1 MNGGWGQF
9 PEGCRSQRR
18 QVSDCA
24 GPRRVWRH
32 QRLHPRRAGVRQGA
46 SKTRAITAIRRTS
59 PPTLKRIRDEVG
71 GGREGHDVQRLT
83 RVSTP
88 KVTIVGPAAL
98 IGGQTSR
105 RKAASSR
112 ANGRLGAGRVVR
124 RRTAKR

>member
-1 MNGGWGQF
+1 MLDREESGVISAYIPGVPVYG
-9 PEGCRSQRR
+9 R
-18 QVSDCA
+18 V
-24 GPRRVWRH
+24 PRRRGPSR
-32 QRLHPRRAGVRQGA
+32 QSAGR
-46 SKTRAITAIRRTS
+46 S